1 MMSMCQL
8 KQSVSEPGQGCAV
21 TALLHQH
28 QPLLSAWYAAP
39 LSRDKVTRLQVAVQ
53 DELQTRLCNAA
64 SCFQLHVVR
73 LVCRFQRQVD
83 VELEYQQLLTAV
95 QDASEQ
101 ALLELVYGQL
111 LASCKQT
118 GAHQHLADG
127 FALAAEYLSSADYFR
142 LVRQHELLGWLALAD
157 AASAPQQLQSLLVE
171 AAVIKQLQGD
181 TGVAVGGA
189 HLDTLG

>member
-1 MMSMCQL
+1 MYQQ
-8 KQSVSEPGQGCAV
+8 KQAVTESVQSCAV
-21 TALLHQH
+21 TALLHQ
-28 QPLLSAWYAAP
+28 QCPQLSEWYATP
-39 LSRDKVTRLQVAVQ
+39 LTRSRLVYLQSALQ
-53 DELQTRLCNAA
+53 QELQTRLCNGA
-64 SCFQLHVVR
+64 SCYALHLLQ
-73 LVCRFQRQVD
+73 LVCRFQYRID
-83 VELEYQQLLTAV
+83 VQLDYQQLLAAV
-95 QDASEQ
+95 QNVPEQ

-157 AASAPQQLQSLLVE
+157 TASAPQQLQSLLAE

-181 TGVAVGGA
+181 TGVPFGA
-189 HLDTLG
+189 THRDTLG

>member
-1 MMSMCQL
+1 MYQQ
-8 KQSVSEPGQGCAV
+8 KQVVTEHGQNCAV
-21 TALLHQH
+21 TALLHQ
-28 QPLLSAWYAAP
+28 QCPQLSEWYATP
-39 LSRDKVTRLQVAVQ
+39 LTRSRLVYLQPALQ
-53 DELQTRLCNAA
+53 QELQTRLCNAA
-64 SCFQLHVVR
+64 SCYALHILQ
-73 LVCRFQRQVD
+73 LVCRFQCRID
-83 VELEYQQLLTAV
+83 VELDYQQLLAAV
-95 QDASEQ
+95 QNVPEQ

-157 AASAPQQLQSLLVE
+157 AASAPQQLQSLLTE

-181 TGVAVGGA
+181 TGVPFGA
-189 HLDTLG
+189 THRDTLG

>member
-1 MMSMCQL
+1 MKMYQQ
-8 KQSVSEPGQGCAV
+8 KHVVTETGQNCAV
-21 TALLHQH
+21 TALLYQ
-28 QPLLSAWYAAP
+28 QCPQLSEWYATP
-39 LSRDKVTRLQVAVQ
+39 LTRSRLVYLQSALQ
-53 DELQTRLCNAA
+53 QELQTRLCNGA
-64 SCFQLHVVR
+64 SCYALH
-73 LVCRFQRQVD
+73 LLQFVCRFQYRID
-83 VELEYQQLLTAV
+83 VQLDYQQLLAAV
-95 QDASEQ
+95 QNVPEQ

-157 AASAPQQLQSLLVE
+157 TASAPQQLQSLLAE

-181 TGVAVGGA
+181 TGVPFGA
-189 HLDTLG
+189 THRDTLG

>member
-1 MMSMCQL
+1 MYQQ
-8 KQSVSEPGQGCAV
+8 KQAVTEPGQSCAV
-21 TALLHQH
+21 TTLLHQ
-28 QPLLSAWYAAP
+28 QCPQLSEWYATP
-39 LSRDKVTRLQVAVQ
+39 LTRSQLVYLQSALQ
-53 DELQTRLCNAA
+53 QELQTRLCNGV
-64 SCFQLHVVR
+64 SCSALYVLQ
-73 LVCRFQRQVD
+73 LVCRFQSRFN
-83 VELEYQQLLTAV
+83 VELDYQQLLAAV
-95 QDASEQ
+95 QKVPEQ

-118 GAHQHLADG
+118 GAYQHLADG

-157 AASAPQQLQSLLVE
+157 AASAPQQLQLLLVE